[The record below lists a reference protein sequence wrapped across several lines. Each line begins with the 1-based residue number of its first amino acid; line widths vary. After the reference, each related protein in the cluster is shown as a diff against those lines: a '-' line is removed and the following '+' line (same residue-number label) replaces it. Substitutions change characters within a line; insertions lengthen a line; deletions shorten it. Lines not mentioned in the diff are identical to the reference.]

1 MLKIM
6 VRFVL
11 VSSSLTEIK
20 FDKQLLVM
28 FVILNFKKKNN
39 QQYVDNALE
48 KASKKH
54 GKNQDADFDQ
64 KELDAKFKQNWPS
77 QGL

>member
-1 MLKIM
+1 MFYDKERDQM
-6 VRFVL
+6 RQATARDVRDARL
-11 VSSSLTEIK
+11 QK
-20 FDKQLLVM
+20 Y
-28 FVILNFKKKNN
+28 NN

>member
-1 MLKIM
+1 M

>member
-1 MLKIM
+1 M

-11 VSSSLTEIK
+11 ARCLNISQVNINKL
-20 FDKQLLVM
+20 QQQM
-28 FVILNFKKKNN
+28 FVHKLEKNN